1 MPPPARAAQDT
12 PMKIKS
18 RVLVA
23 IKPFLAPGATACLA
37 AVLIATITF
46 TTFDPRWVVF
56 LSGVLAAA
64 VLATVSRTANARW
77 IIARRTAQLLAA
89 RAKFAKEARLRARAE
104 ESLARLRTSVELIDE
119 KMPAML
125 CFVDTEGRVR
135 YHNHAYTRWSGVEGK
150 SIDGRLVADLVGR
163 VVYGQIEEHLREA
176 MQGLDVRYERVQIMR
191 NGDTCRLNVQY
202 LPSYGADGKVAGV
215 FAILT
220 DITRP
225 EDVGD
230 ADEQEAVDASHAAGT
245 RLVAALERDEF
256 TLYWQGID
264 PLGHAPRGPA
274 MREVL
279 LRMNEEEAY
288 HLPPGTFL
296 PVAEELGLLP
306 DIDRWVVRHV
316 VDFAAG
322 IDTPTDSTYMI
333 NLSTPT
339 IVDPGF
345 GEFVRDC
352 LATHAIPGKILCF
365 ELPETDVLADPA
377 AYREFVGSLDG
388 SGCRFAVSGFGRNP
402 LSLRLLKQLR
412 VDYLKL
418 DGSIVLDVLRSP
430 AQLARVKSINRAAHA
445 AGMSVVAEC
454 VEDESTR
461 AALERVETDF
471 AQGFGIALPLPMSAL
486 DVPHPAREAPREFLD
501 QLVAA

>member
-1 MPPPARAAQDT
+1 
-12 PMKIKS
+12 MKINS

-23 IKPFLAPGATACLA
+23 AKPFLAPGATACLA
-37 AVLIATITF
+37 ALLIATITL
-46 TTFDPRWVVF
+46 TTFDLRWVIF

-64 VLATVSRTANARW
+64 VLASVSRTANARW
-77 IIARRTAQLLAA
+77 IIARRTAQLVATREKLA
-89 RAKFAKEARLRARAE
+89 RATRLQAHAE

-125 CFVDTEGRVR
+125 TFIDTEGRVR
-135 YHNHAYTRWSGVEGK
+135 YHNHAYTRWSGLEGM
-150 SIDGRLVADLVGR
+150 SIDGRLVVDLVGSI
-163 VVYGQIEEHLREA
+163 VYGEIEKPLREA
-176 MQGLDVRYERVQIMR
+176 LEGRDVRYERVQLTR

-220 DITRP
+220 DITRA

-230 ADEQEAVDASHAAGT
+230 ADEQETVDASHAAGT

-256 TLYWQGID
+256 SLYWQAIH
-264 PLGHAPRGPA
+264 PLGHAAQGPV

-322 IDTPTDSTYMI
+322 TGAPADSIYMV
-333 NLSTPT
+333 NLSGPT

-345 GEFVRDC
+345 GEFVREC
-352 LATHAIPGKILCF
+352 LASRAVPGKILCF
-365 ELPETDVLADPA
+365 ELPEADVLADPA

-388 SGCRFAVSGFGRNP
+388 SNCRFAVSGFGRNP

-412 VDYLKL
+412 VDFLKL
-418 DGSIVLDVLRSP
+418 DGSIVLDLLRGPSE
-430 AQLARVKSINRAAHA
+430 LARVKSINRAAHA

-454 VEDESTR
+454 VESDSVR
-461 AALERVETDF
+461 AALEGIGTDF
-471 AQGFGIALPLPMSAL
+471 AQGFGIARPLPMSAL
-486 DVPHPAREAPREFLD
+486 DVPHPACEAPREFRD
-501 QLVAA
+501 QRVAA

>member
-1 MPPPARAAQDT
+1 
-12 PMKIKS
+12 MKINS
-18 RVLVA
+18 RVMAAV
-23 IKPFLAPGATACLA
+23 KPFLAPGATACLA
-37 AVLIATITF
+37 ALLIATITL
-46 TTFDPRWVVF
+46 TTFDLRWVIF

-64 VLATVSRTANARW
+64 VLAGVSRTANARW
-77 IIARRTAQLLAA
+77 IIARRTAQLVGAREKLA
-89 RAKFAKEARLRARAE
+89 KVTRLHAHAE

-125 CFVDTEGRVR
+125 AFIDIEGRVR
-135 YHNHAYTRWSGVEGK
+135 YHNHAYRRWSGLEGK
-150 SIDGRLVADLVGR
+150 SIDGRLVVDLVGSI
-163 VVYGQIEEHLREA
+163 VYGEIEKPLREA
-176 MQGLDVRYERVQIMR
+176 MQGRDVRYERVQLMR

-220 DITRP
+220 DITLP

-245 RLVAALERDEF
+245 RLVAALERNEF
-256 TLYWQGID
+256 TLYWQAID
-264 PLGHAPRGPA
+264 RLGHAAHGPA
-274 MREVL
+274 MHEVL

-322 IDTPTDSTYMI
+322 IGAPADSIYMV
-333 NLSTPT
+333 NLSAPT

-345 GEFVRDC
+345 GEFVRGR
-352 LATHAIPGKILCF
+352 LASCAVPGKVLCF
-365 ELPETDVLADPA
+365 ELPEADVLANPA

-412 VDYLKL
+412 VDFLKL
-418 DGSIVLDVLRSP
+418 DGSIVLDILRSP
-430 AQLARVKSINRAAHA
+430 AQLAQVKSINRAAHA

-454 VEDESTR
+454 VESDCTR
-461 AALERVETDF
+461 EALDRIGTDF
-471 AQGFGIALPLPMSAL
+471 AQGFGVAPPHPMSAL
-486 DVPHPAREAPREFLD
+486 DVPHRACEAPREFRD

>member
-1 MPPPARAAQDT
+1 
-12 PMKIKS
+12 MKIKS

-23 IKPFLAPGATACLA
+23 VKPFLAPGATACLA
-37 AVLIATITF
+37 TLLIATITLN
-46 TTFDPRWVVF
+46 TFDPRWVVF

-77 IIARRTAQLLAA
+77 IIARRTAQLVAA
-89 RAKFAKEARLRARAE
+89 RAKFAKEARLRAHAE

-125 CFVDTEGRVR
+125 AFIDIEGRVR
-135 YHNHAYTRWSGVEGK
+135 YHNHAYTRWCGLEGK

-163 VVYGQIEEHLREA
+163 IVYGEIEKPLHEA
-176 MQGLDVRYERVQIMR
+176 LQGRDVRYERVQLMR

-230 ADEQEAVDASHAAGT
+230 ADEQENVDASHAAGT

-256 TLYWQGID
+256 TLYWQAIE
-264 PLGHAPRGPA
+264 PLGHAAQGPA

-306 DIDRWVVRHV
+306 HIDRWVVRHV

-322 IDTPTDSTYMI
+322 IDAQDHSTYMV
-333 NLSTPT
+333 NLSAPT

-345 GEFVRDC
+345 GQFVRDC
-352 LATHAIPGKILCF
+352 LASRAVPGRILCF
-365 ELPETDVLADPA
+365 ELPEADVLADPV

-388 SGCRFAVSGFGRNP
+388 SDCRFAVSGFGRNP

-412 VDYLKL
+412 VDFLKL

-430 AQLARVKSINRAAHA
+430 AQLAQVKSINRAAHA

-454 VEDESTR
+454 VESDCAR
-461 AALERVETDF
+461 AALDRIETDF
-471 AQGFGIALPLPMSAL
+471 AQGFGIARPLPMSAL
-486 DVPHPAREAPREFLD
+486 DVAHRACEAPREFRD
-501 QLVAA
+501 QVAA

>member
-1 MPPPARAAQDT
+1 
-12 PMKIKS
+12 MKIKS
-18 RVLVA
+18 RVLTAV
-23 IKPFLAPGATACLA
+23 KPFLAPGATACLA
-37 AVLIATITF
+37 ALLIATITLN
-46 TTFDPRWVVF
+46 TFDPRWVVF

-64 VLATVSRTANARW
+64 VLASVSRTANVRW
-77 IIARRTAQLLAA
+77 IIARRTAQLVAA
-89 RAKFAKEARLRARAE
+89 RAKLAKEARLRAHAE

-125 CFVDTEGRVR
+125 AFIDTEGRVR
-135 YHNHAYTRWSGVEGK
+135 YHNHAYTRWSGLEGK
-150 SIDGRLVADLVGR
+150 SIDGRLVVDLVGR
-163 VVYGQIEEHLREA
+163 TVFREIEEHIREA
-176 MQGLDVRYERVQIMR
+176 MQGHEVRYERVQIMR

-230 ADEQEAVDASHAAGT
+230 ADQQELADASHAAGT

-256 TLYWQGID
+256 SLYWQAIH
-264 PLGHAPRGPA
+264 PLGHAAQGPV

-322 IDTPTDSTYMI
+322 AGAPADSTYMVK
-333 NLSTPT
+333 LSAPT

-345 GEFVRDC
+345 GEFVREC
-352 LATHAIPGKILCF
+352 LASRAVPGKILCF
-365 ELPETDVLADPA
+365 ELPEGDVLADPA
-377 AYREFVGSLDG
+377 AYREFTGSLNG
-388 SGCRFAVSGFGRNP
+388 SDCRFAVSGFGRNP

-412 VDYLKL
+412 VDFLKL
-418 DGSIVLDVLRSP
+418 DGGIVLDILRSP
-430 AQLARVKSINRAAHA
+430 VQLAQVKSINRAAHA

-454 VEDESTR
+454 VESDSVR
-461 AALERVETDF
+461 AALEGIGTDF
-471 AQGFGIALPLPMSAL
+471 AQGFGIARPLPMSAL
-486 DVPHPAREAPREFLD
+486 DLPHRACEAPREFADL
-501 QLVAA
+501 QVAA